1 MRQVH
6 QFHGVVAYGDAIG
19 NDILNLQKMLRGL
32 GYTSEVFASYPQKKF
47 ESRTYHWHKY
57 RKYSSPDNV
66 LLCHFSIGYPPEVL
80 SWLQTL
86 PDRKVLI
93 YHNITPASYFAGISD
108 VFLEETYAGRRQLAQ
123 LLPITVAGWGD
134 SNFNRQE
141 LVTIG
146 WQQTDV
152 LPIVFEP
159 QLYQMVPDQTALERL
174 NHNRILNVLFVS
186 RVAPN
191 KKFEDLIL
199 IFYYLKK
206 LIEPRA
212 RLYLIGLPD
221 QMEKYQAY
229 LQALTTRLE
238 LGDVHFVGHVSREEL
253 VAYYRA
259 ADVYVCMSEHEG
271 FGVPLIESMYFDVP
285 VIAYA
290 ATAVPETM
298 GEAGVLVTRKEHAAI
313 AELIN
318 LVVRD
323 EALRARLI
331 AQQRRRWPQF
341 TPDALLNCLRNCLE
355 TIE

>member
-1 MRQVH
+1 MRHVH

-32 GYTSEVFASYPQKKF
+32 GYTSEVFASHPQQKF

-80 SWLQTL
+80 YWLQTL
-86 PDRKVLI
+86 SDRKVLI

-108 VFLEETYAGRRQLAQ
+108 VFFEETYTGRRQLAQ
-123 LLPITVAGWGD
+123 LLPVTAAGWGD
-134 SNFNRQE
+134 SDFNRQE

-146 WQQTDV
+146 WQRTAV

-159 QLYQMVPDQTALERL
+159 QAYQIVPDQTTLDRL
-174 NHNRILNVLFVS
+174 NHDRVLNVLFVS

-199 IFYYLKK
+199 TFYYLKK
-206 LIEPRA
+206 FIESRA

-229 LQALTTRLE
+229 LQALVARLG
-238 LGDVHFVGHVSREEL
+238 LDDVHFIGHVSREEL

-259 ADVYVCMSEHEG
+259 ADVYLCMSEHEG

-290 ATAVPETM
+290 AAAVPETM
-298 GEAGVLVTRKEHAAI
+298 GEAGVLFTRKDHAAI

-323 EALRARLI
+323 ETLRARLI
-331 AQQRRRWPQF
+331 AQQRQRWPQF
-341 TPDALLNCLRNCLE
+341 TPDALMNCLRNCLE